1 MIELS
6 SSAADIARQLDAF
19 PRSMAEAVARA
30 MDYENQLTVGHIVST
45 KLTSAG
51 PRFLNARTSRLRGS
65 ARATAAKVTGA
76 GVESGIGSNVRY
88 AGIHEFGFR
97 GTVNV
102 PGFTRKNPKGD
113 TFSRNGVTLT
123 RRQATAF
130 FGKGGR
136 ARAGVIK
143 SSSAISFV
151 RAHTRKLNFPARAM
165 FYTGITER
173 EGNYSTSISSA
184 IVNAWS
190 TK

>member
-1 MIELS
+1 MIQLS
-6 SSAADIARQLDAF
+6 STAAAIASQLESF
-19 PRSMAEAVARA
+19 PRSMAEAVSAA
-30 MDYENQLTVGHIVST
+30 MDKENQLTVGHIVST

-65 ARATAAKVTGA
+65 ARATKAKFSPA

-88 AGIHEFGFR
+88 AGVHEFGFK

-102 PGFTRKNPKGD
+102 PGFTRKNPQGD

-165 FYTGITER
+165 FYTGITDR
-173 EGNYSTSISSA
+173 EDNYSAAISNA
-184 IVNAWS
+184 IVNAWA